1 MASTTDKKDNRL
13 TKEETVAL
21 WHAISNFE
29 LMVRQM
35 KGVDGITAEQVTAE
49 TERLSLAK
57 RALRKVNKLR
67 EQRL

>member
-1 MASTTDKKDNRL
+1 MTTADVQKDDRL
-13 TKEETVAL
+13 TKAETVAL

-35 KGVDGITAEQVTAE
+35 RGMEGISAEQFMAE
-49 TERLSLAK
+49 RERLLLAK